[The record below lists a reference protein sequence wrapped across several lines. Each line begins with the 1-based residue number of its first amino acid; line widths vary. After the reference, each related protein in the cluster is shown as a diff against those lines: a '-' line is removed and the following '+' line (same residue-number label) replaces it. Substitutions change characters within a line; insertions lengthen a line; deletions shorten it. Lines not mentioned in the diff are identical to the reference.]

1 MPYLTLTRVST
12 AVAGLTPAEGRWPGH
27 SHAPIGSL
35 RSLPE
40 CLTKAFPLDQG
51 AFDPIERE
59 KLVGELLRE
68 AFAVELDNPANELVI
83 IGRDER
89 VDLTCG
95 HPLFPKNSRGLTLG
109 TAGRGGERNPPTT
122 AHQ

>member
-1 MPYLTLTRVST
+1 MPY
-12 AVAGLTPAEGRWPGH
+12 EG
-27 SHAPIGSL
+27 
-35 RSLPE
+35 
-40 CLTKAFPLDQG
+40 AFPPDQG
-51 AFDPIERE
+51 ASDPIERE

-95 HPLFPKNSRGLTLG
+95 HPLFPKNSGGLTLG
-109 TAGRGGERNPPTT
+109 TGRAGGERNPPTT